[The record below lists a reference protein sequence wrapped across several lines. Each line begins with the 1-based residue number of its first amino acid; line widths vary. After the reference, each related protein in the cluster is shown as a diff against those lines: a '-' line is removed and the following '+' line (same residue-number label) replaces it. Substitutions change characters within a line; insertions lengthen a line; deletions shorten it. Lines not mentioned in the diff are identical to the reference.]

1 MDDDQNFNINQ
12 LIDKSNDDQNWM
24 ITESSDI
31 QPNINRSLLDIN
43 INTTALLIVDVM
55 LQLQYSETTNSIG
68 ENYLVINEATKKIL
82 NAPFKDRISTFQLAQ
97 FEGNENP
104 VWTMD
109 LGGIPTNYHPH
120 SFLFAIKGLKSF
132 KIIQTVRRECKLIGY
147 FEKWVDMH
155 KALDK
160 QLTWEEQILSWNQY
174 TPPKQLTRSH
184 GNDTKLPIRINELQ
198 EIRRLRKLN

>member
-104 VWTMD
+104 
-109 LGGIPTNYHPH
+109 
-120 SFLFAIKGLKSF
+120 
-132 KIIQTVRRECKLIGY
+132 
-147 FEKWVDMH
+147 WVDMH

>member
-97 FEGNENP
+97 FE
-104 VWTMD
+104 
-109 LGGIPTNYHPH
+109 
-120 SFLFAIKGLKSF
+120 
-132 KIIQTVRRECKLIGY
+132 VRRECKLIGY